1 MKPDWQRFLIDNGAE
16 FEDARVL
23 HYGNPERERRMVMSG
38 NVICDLSHL
47 GLIAL
52 TGEDT
57 ADFLHRQLAGEVRAL
72 AAEQSRLSC
81 HLNPQGRVISSFRI
95 FQEAQAYYLA
105 LPRENLEPAMQR
117 LTRFVLRDRVQL
129 SDASDRFV
137 RIGASGPGMVQELQQ
152 AGVPVPAGVDEV
164 ASAEQ
169 VLVLRL
175 PGPHPRFQLFGEL
188 ARLQSV
194 WEQLNVRCA
203 PIGPSPWRLLD
214 ILGGIPTIYP
224 DTSEQFLP
232 QSLNL
237 DALGAISVEKGCYPG
252 QEIVARMHFRGTLKR
267 RMFRAL
273 VRLQETPARLT
284 PVYDGAGRPAGEVLD
299 AEPHPDGGNELLV
312 VARLETAG
320 QPVHLGEPQGEV
332 ITLAPP
338 PYPLPPPSRAAAG

>member
-16 FEDARVL
+16 FDDARIL

-38 NVICDLSHL
+38 NIICDLSHL
-47 GLIAL
+47 GLIAVE
-52 TGEDT
+52 GEDA
-57 ADFLHRQLAGEVRAL
+57 ADFLHRQLAGEVRAFT
-72 AAEQSRLSC
+72 ATQSRLNC

-95 FQEAQAYYLA
+95 FRDAQAYYLA
-105 LPRENLEPAMQR
+105 LPRENLETAMQR
-117 LTRFVLRDRVQL
+117 LARFVLRDRVRL
-129 SDASDRFV
+129 SDASDRFL
-137 RIGASGPGMVQELQQ
+137 RIGASGPGIIQELQQ
-152 AGVPVPAGVDEV
+152 AGVPVPAAPDEV
-164 ASAEQ
+164 AGAEQ
-169 VLVLRL
+169 MLVLRL
-175 PGPHPRFQLFGEL
+175 PGPDPRFQLFGEL

-284 PVYDGAGRPAGEVLD
+284 PVFDGAGRAAGEVLD
-299 AEPHPDGGNELLV
+299 AELHPDGGNELLV
-312 VARLETAG
+312 VARLEAVG
-320 QPVHLGEPQGEV
+320 QPVHLGEPGGEA